1 MRKMLFI
8 YNPKSG
14 KGLIRNSLSAVVE
27 LFSREFEI
35 TIYATGAAKDGERMV
50 EQRAEEFDVV
60 VCSGGDGTLDETI
73 TGLMKSGFHRP
84 VGYIPSGS
92 TNDFANSLGI
102 PRQMEQAAMLVIQGE
117 PFACDLG
124 RFNEDY
130 FVYVAAFG
138 LFTDVSY
145 QTSQDMKNVL
155 GHAAY
160 LLEAMKRMGTW
171 KSNHLSVSSEE
182 FSEEGEFVFGMITNS
197 NSVGG
202 IRGVPW
208 QNVEL
213 NDGYFEVMLVRTPQ
227 TLADWQEII
236 TAVIMK
242 DTASKHIVMFKSRK
256 IVIRSEKP
264 VAWTLDGENGGE
276 HTEVN
281 VENLPHELEIMVPA
295 KARDD

>member
-14 KGLIRNSLSAVVE
+14 KGLIRNSLAAIVE
-27 LFSREFEI
+27 EFSREFEI
-35 TIYATGAAKDGERMV
+35 TIYATGAAKDGERITG
-50 EQRAEEFDVV
+50 QRAEDFDVV
-60 VCSGGDGTLDETI
+60 ACSGGDGTLDEII
-73 TGLMKSGFHRP
+73 TGLMRSGIHRT

-102 PRQMEQAAMLVIQGE
+102 PKQMEQAAKVIVHGE
-117 PFACDLG
+117 AFTCDLG
-124 RFNEDY
+124 KFNQDY

-145 QTSQDMKNVL
+145 QTSQDMKNML

-171 KSNHLSVSSEE
+171 KSNHLSIQSEE

-202 IRGVPW
+202 IKGVPW

-227 TLADWQEII
+227 SLADWQEII

-242 DTASKHIVMFKSRK
+242 DTSSDRIVMFKSRK
-256 IVIRSEKP
+256 LEICAEKP

-276 HTEVN
+276 HREVT
-281 VENLPHELEIMVPA
+281 VENLPHMLEILVPA
-295 KARDD
+295 RQQS

>member
-1 MRKMLFI
+1 MLFI

-14 KGLIRNSLSAVVE
+14 KGLIRNSLAAIVE
-27 LFSREFEI
+27 EFSREFEV
-35 TIYATGAAKDGERMV
+35 TIYATGAAKDGERITG
-50 EQRAEEFDVV
+50 QRAENFDVV
-60 VCSGGDGTLDETI
+60 VCSGGDGTLDEII
-73 TGLMKSGFHRP
+73 TGLMRTGIHRP

-102 PRQMEQAAMLVIQGE
+102 PKQMEQAAKVIAHGE
-117 PFACDLG
+117 VFTCDLG
-124 RFNEDY
+124 KFNQDY

-160 LLEAMKRMGTW
+160 LLEGMKRMGTW
-171 KSNHLSVSSEE
+171 KSNHLSVRSEE

-202 IRGVPW
+202 IKGVPW

-227 TLADWQEII
+227 SLVDWQEII

-242 DTASKHIVMFKSRK
+242 DTSSDRIVMFKSRRLE
-256 IVIRSEKP
+256 ISTEKP

-276 HTEVN
+276 HTEVV
-281 VENLPHELEIMVPA
+281 VENLPHTLDILVPA
-295 KARDD
+295 RQQL

>member
-1 MRKMLFI
+1 MRRMLFI

-14 KGLIRNSLSAVVE
+14 KGLIKNSLSAIVE
-27 LFSREFEI
+27 EFSREFEV
-35 TIYATGAAKDGERMV
+35 TIYATGAAKDGERV
-50 EQRAEEFDVV
+50 TEQRAENFDLVA
-60 VCSGGDGTLDETI
+60 CSGGDGTLDEII
-73 TGLMKSGFHRP
+73 TGLMRSGIHRP

-102 PRQMEQAAMLVIQGE
+102 PKQMEQAAKVITQGE
-117 PFACDLG
+117 AFTCDLG
-124 RFNEDY
+124 KFNQDY

-160 LLEAMKRMGTW
+160 LLEGMKRMGTW
-171 KSNHLSVSSEE
+171 KSNHLSVRSEE

-202 IRGVPW
+202 IKGVPW

-213 NDGYFEVMLVRTPQ
+213 NDGLFEVMLVRTPQ
-227 TLADWQEII
+227 SLADWQEII
-236 TAVIMK
+236 TAVIMR
-242 DTASKHIVMFKSRK
+242 DTSSDRIVMFKSRK
-256 IVIRSEKP
+256 LEIHTEKP

-276 HTEVN
+276 HTEVV
-281 VENLPHELEIMVPA
+281 VENLPHMLDILVPA
-295 KARDD
+295 RQKA